1 MSGVVSHDGQS
12 VLIVDDDEGLAQIL
26 ALILRQEGFETRTAE
41 NGVQGCAAYIRE
53 PAQWVVTDIQMPQ
66 LDGLKMMQCIRA
78 MNPGVKTIYMS
89 GEVDRYQEA
98 LDHEATE
105 FAARVLAKPFTKNSL
120 LEQINSVQNISR
132 SAESKNLSTGPVT
145 KGES

>member
-1 MSGVVSHDGQS
+1 MSGVVSHQDGRS

-26 ALILRQEGFETRTAE
+26 ALILRQEGFETRTAG
-41 NGVQGCAAYIRE
+41 NGLQGSAAYIRE

-66 LDGLKMMQCIRA
+66 LDGLKMMKFIRA
-78 MNPGVKTIYMS
+78 VNPEVKTIYMS

-105 FAARVLAKPFTKNSL
+105 FAARILAKPFTKNSL
-120 LEQINSVQNISR
+120 LEQINSAQNISR
-132 SAESKNLSTGPVT
+132 KI
-145 KGES
+145 